1 MFDHVIQRNER
12 LSKAIGGDTCC
23 ENGDVTSITDKS
35 PKSDSPESTEKKT
48 DSKQSD
54 DLTKKSKAEVD
65 KSDTPETEK
74 AGSSKKSSSDS
85 SDKKENKSKQSSPLT
100 SLDDQ
105 VKDWNEKLVKENKN
119 LHRLNSCTRKKHLF
133 SH

>member
-35 PKSDSPESTEKKT
+35 PKSDSHESTEKKT
-48 DSKQSD
+48 DSKPD

-74 AGSSKKSSSDS
+74 AGRKISRGGASQMRPSPKKQQQQTAAF
-85 SDKKENKSKQSSPLT
+85 KTQ
-100 SLDDQ
+100 Q
-105 VKDWNEKLVKENKN
+105 VE
-119 LHRLNSCTRKKHLF
+119 HLL
-133 SH
+133 S

>member
-1 MFDHVIQRNER
+1 MIQRNER
-12 LSKAIGGDTCC
+12 LSKAIGGDAEICC
-23 ENGDVTSITDKS
+23 PNGDVTSITDKS

-48 DSKQSD
+48 DSKTSSD

-100 SLDDQ
+100 SLGKQ
-105 VKDWNEKLVKENKN
+105 M
-119 LHRLNSCTRKKHLF
+119 S
-133 SH
+133 

>member
-48 DSKQSD
+48 DSKPD

-74 AGSSKKSSSDS
+74 AGSSKKSSDS

-105 VKDWNEKLVKENKN
+105 VENRNDKLVKEDKN
-119 LHRLNSCTRKKHLF
+119 LHGLNSSLH
-133 SH
+133 H